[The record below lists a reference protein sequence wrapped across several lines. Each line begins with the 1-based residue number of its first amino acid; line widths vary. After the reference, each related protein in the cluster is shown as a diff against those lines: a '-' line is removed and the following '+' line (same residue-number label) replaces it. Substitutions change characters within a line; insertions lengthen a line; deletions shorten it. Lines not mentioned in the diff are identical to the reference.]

1 MLKHINLKNKRVPIP
16 VPVRN
21 LYEVLEWVSATF
33 ADDQKM
39 ITRVI
44 LDGQDIDLEHNDFK
58 KYELSATNDLI
69 VQVESP
75 KDISSQSIEVIQ
87 TFCSVVLRRLKP
99 LAVLLYQYKEHSAPV
114 SLQEMMED
122 MNFIREIRAHLGG
135 IVDRYH
141 EDLAPFEALS
151 ILCEKVMGD
160 LIKKVNNGEWTDC
173 AEILL
178 NRLEPFM
185 RNLEV
190 EIEIL
195 NSKLLSSDKIL
206 QAQINS

>member
-1 MLKHINLKNKRVPIP
+1 MLKHINLKNKRVPVP

-33 ADDQKM
+33 ADDEKM

-44 LDGQDIDLEHNDFK
+44 LNGEDIDLENSDFK
-58 KYELSATNDLI
+58 KYELSALSEVV

-75 KDISSQSIEVIQ
+75 KEISNQSIEVIQ

-99 LAVLLYQYKEHSAPV
+99 LAVLLYQYKDLSTPV
-114 SLQEMMED
+114 SLQEMLED
-122 MNFIREIRAHLGG
+122 MNFIREIRVHLGG

-151 ILCEKVMGD
+151 ILCEKVMAD
-160 LIKKVNNGEWTDC
+160 LIKKVDKGEWPAC

-185 RNLEV
+185 RSLET
-190 EIEIL
+190 EIQVL
-195 NSKLLSSDKIL
+195 NSKLRSSDQVL
-206 QAQINS
+206 HAQI